1 MQADL
6 RASGTR
12 TICPDRRSV
21 LAGMAALLAPRPA
34 FAGTRI
40 DAAKFGAIGDG
51 RTLATHAIQAA
62 IDAAVQTGGHV
73 TLPPGIYRTGALF
86 VRSGV
91 TLQLDRGV
99 TLLGSRDLG
108 DYPMLPTRVAGI
120 ETIWPAAL
128 VNLYRTHDAHITG
141 EGIIDGDGKVWWDV
155 YHALRDSYQ
164 PRGLRW
170 AADYD
175 CRRPRLI
182 QLYEAANASVGG
194 GLLLRRSGFWTVHV
208 CYSHDILVS
217 DVTIRNNEDG
227 RGPSTDGI
235 DIDSSTRVRVERAD
249 IACNDDALCLKAG
262 RDADGQRVNRP
273 STDILIRDCTIRDAA
288 AGITFGS
295 ETAGGFRNIRVERLR
310 VLAPTPSGILFKS
323 AHTRGGV
330 IRDVVID
337 DIDMRGMKTAV
348 RIDLNWNPSYSYA
361 SIPPDIADPPALWR
375 VLATPVPPER
385 GLPKLENVTIRRIR
399 AVDTGRAFDVAA
411 YPKATLDHFR
421 FDDVAIDAPDGGTI
435 ADARDWRFTRTR
447 LAAKPILQGSSGVTG
462 L

>member
-1 MQADL
+1 MIL

-12 TICPDRRSV
+12 GTTLSRRTI
-21 LAGMAALLAPRPA
+21 LAGAAGLLAPRPA
-34 FAGTRI
+34 FSAPQVDAGR
-40 DAAKFGAIGDG
+40 FGAVGDG
-51 RTLATHAIQAA
+51 RTLSTRAIQAA
-62 IDAAVQTGGHV
+62 IDAAAKAGGRV
-73 TLPPGIYRTGALF
+73 TLPAGTYRTGALF
-86 VRSGV
+86 VKSGV

-99 TLLGSRDLG
+99 TLLGSRDAG

-128 VNLYRTHDAHITG
+128 INIYRAHDAHISG
-141 EGIIDGDGKVWWDV
+141 EGVIDGDGKVWWDA
-155 YHALRDSYQ
+155 YHALRESYQ

-182 QLYEAANASVGG
+182 QIYEASNASIGG

-208 CYSHDILVS
+208 CYSRGIVVS

-235 DIDSSTRVRVERAD
+235 DIDSSTGVRVERAD

-262 RDADGQRVNRP
+262 RDADGQRVNRRT
-273 STDILIRDCTIRDAA
+273 TDVLIRDCTVRDAA

-295 ETAGGFRNIRVERLR
+295 ETAGGFRDIRVEGLR

-323 AHTRGGV
+323 AHTRGGL
-330 IRDVVID
+330 IRDIVID
-337 DIDMRGMKTAV
+337 DVEMRGIKTAV

-361 SIPPDIADPPALWR
+361 TIPPGIADPPALWR
-375 VLATPVPPER
+375 VLATPVPPDR
-385 GLPKLENVTIRRIR
+385 GLPKLEDVLIRRVR
-399 AVDTGRAFDVAA
+399 ATGTARAFDVAA

-421 FDDVAIDAPDGGTI
+421 FDDIAIDAPDGGAI
-435 ADARDWRFTRTR
+435 ADARDWRFTRTH
-447 LAAKPILQGSSGVTG
+447 LAAKPALSNASGITG

>member
-1 MQADL
+1 MIL
-6 RASGTR
+6 LASGTR
-12 TICPDRRSV
+12 APFLDRRTI
-21 LAGMAALLAPRPA
+21 LAGMAGLLVARPA
-34 FAGTRI
+34 FSEARF
-40 DAAKFGAIGDG
+40 DAASFGAVGNG
-51 RTLATHAIQAA
+51 QTLSTRAIQAA
-62 IDAAVQTGGHV
+62 IDAAAKAGGRV
-73 TLPPGIYRTGALF
+73 TLPPGTYLTGALF
-86 VRSGV
+86 VKSGV
-91 TLQLDRGV
+91 TLQVDRGV
-99 TLLGSRDLG
+99 TLLGSRDPA
-108 DYPMLPTRVAGI
+108 DYPMRATRVAGI
-120 ETIWPAAL
+120 EAIWPAAL
-128 VNLYRTHDAHITG
+128 VNIYREHDAHITG
-141 EGIIDGDGKVWWDV
+141 EGVIDGDGKVWWDA
-155 YHALRDSYQ
+155 YHALRESYQ

-182 QLYEAANASVGG
+182 QLYEASNASVGG

-208 CYSHDILVS
+208 CYSRDIVVS

-235 DIDSSTRVRVERAD
+235 DIDSSTRIRVERAD

-262 RDADGQRVNRP
+262 RDADGQRVNRT
-273 STDILIRDCTIRDAA
+273 STDVLIRDCTIRDAA

-330 IRDVVID
+330 IRDIVID

-361 SIPPDIADPPALWR
+361 RIPPEITDPPALWR
-375 VLATPVPPER
+375 VLAQPVPPER
-385 GLPKLENVTIRRIR
+385 GLPKLEIVTIRRIR
-399 AVDTGRAFDVAA
+399 ATDTRRAFDVAA

-421 FDDVAIDAPDGGTI
+421 FDDIAIDAADGGAI

-447 LAAKPILQGSSGVTG
+447 LAAKPALRDSSGITG